1 MVNLPLVTL
10 PLLWSRYGV
19 LAKPLA
25 LDCPSLASPLAIA
38 GLNVTITSSEYVTAG
53 TNITIGGEQ
62 ALDCQGSVVA
72 EVDVCRVVANI
83 GTSYRSSTYFE
94 LWLPSGSETSWN
106 GRFLS
111 TGTGGLSGCGCYLP
125 LIPVKRKILIVSS
138 RSILML
144 LLLGVE
150 YDNMAYTTSMG
161 FAATGDNSGHNGNT
175 TDGRPF
181 LNNPDVIIDFA
192 YRARHSAVLL
202 GKQLVSQYYG
212 TPASKSYYYGCSTA
226 GRQGLKAAQMF
237 PDDFDG
243 IVAGSPASDFNHL
256 GSWSGHF
263 LTLTGQNASDPRFM
277 TLEQWLRVHAEILNQ
292 CDLLDGVADGILEDS
307 SICNFNPETL
317 LCSRA
322 GANDTSC
329 LTTTQAQTVRQV
341 FSPLYGLNGAFI
353 YPRLSPSAEVAAYED
368 GGFGYL
374 NGNLEGPGTVSF
386 APKRETNRIASSLP
400 VTGMVSIC
408 RIQRPY
414 MGSHHSQCSRYCLR

>member
-1 MVNLPLVTL
+1 MESLRRFSKAAGPRLSIAGFPVGNRRPQRHNHILRIRDRWHQHHHRRRASSRLPGKRCSRGRRVPRGRQHWYELPLQHLLRTL
-10 PLLWSRYGV
+10 ATKWERDFLEWPIPEYWNRRPEWMWV
-19 LAKPLA
+19 L
-25 LDCPSLASPLAIA
+25 
-38 GLNVTITSSEYVTAG
+38 SS
-53 TNITIGGEQ
+53 
-62 ALDCQGSVVA
+62 SH
-72 EVDVCRVVANI
+72 
-83 GTSYRSSTYFE
+83 
-94 LWLPSGSETSWN
+94 
-106 GRFLS
+106 
-111 TGTGGLSGCGCYLP
+111 
-125 LIPVKRKILIVSS
+125 PVKRKILIVSS